1 MPISNV
7 GSLNQIKVM
16 LWFKL
21 MEQIQQPDFVRNI
34 DNSTNRL
41 DTYIGENCVSKM
53 IIELYKISKA
63 CIKEMRENQQIEM
76 NDVDDMDIHNANC
89 CYLCKKGFYQE

>member
-7 GSLNQIKVM
+7 VSLNQIKVM

-63 CIKEMRENQQIEM
+63 CIKDMRENRQIKV
-76 NDVDDMDIHNANC
+76 NDEDNIDLHNARIC
-89 CYLCKKGFYQE
+89 